1 LTLDA
6 RDIVLENPGYT
17 MKNVVWKISH
27 DGVTEEK
34 IGEKVIFELPKT
46 VRYTIDA
53 IYTFEKNSKTNDTES
68 FMAKDSIII
77 DLEHKTLEPILNI
90 LQSSDYAPSKVTF
103 DASSSQSKNGT
114 IQKFIFDFGE

>member
-1 LTLDA
+1 
-6 RDIVLENPGYT
+6 

-27 DGVTEEK
+27 DGITEEK

-53 IYTFEKNSKTNDTES
+53 IYTFEKNSKTNDTEN
-68 FMAKDSIII
+68 FIAKDSIII
-77 DLEHKTLEPILNI
+77 DLERKSLEPILNI